1 MRVRIIINRY
11 FCSMKKHTI
20 WLITAITA
28 IALMAL
34 LFIQSMYFREVM
46 DMCAEQFD
54 MEVMRTL
61 HRVSREVD
69 DDLRKRAD
77 YDELTIDQR
86 IDGTDIDCRLRE
98 VLTENGVTIQYHF
111 QVLTVDQRLLYQC
124 SDYAKSKNDY
134 EYTMELFRFSP
145 RSQMGLLKVNFPNRS
160 KYIFE
165 TMHYIVPLVTILLL
179 LLVMFV
185 LTIWLTFKQKKLSE
199 IKNNFIHN
207 MTHELKTPISS
218 ISLAAQMLSDKSL
231 PKTEQT
237 VAHISTVI
245 VDETRRLRFLVDK
258 VLQMSMFDSKDVTTY
273 NLKEVEVNGLITDI
287 VNTFRLKV
295 ENAGGTI
302 FAELNA
308 KFSAVM
314 ADEMHLTNVLFNLM
328 DNAVKYGDRKRKL
341 KLKVTTY
348 NDHNHIIIR
357 VADNG
362 IGIAQDDLKKVFEK
376 FYRVNTGDRH
386 DVKGFGL
393 GLAYVKGVIEGFD
406 GHIHAESTLGEG
418 TRFIIRLPLVK

>member
-1 MRVRIIINRY
+1 
-11 FCSMKKHTI
+11 MKKHTI

-86 IDGTDIDCRLRE
+86 IDGTDIDRRLRE

-111 QVLTVDQRLLYQC
+111 QVLTADQRLLYQC
-124 SDYAKSKNDY
+124 SDYAKLKNDY

-231 PKTEQT
+231 PKTETT

-273 NLKEVEVNGLITDI
+273 NLQKLEVNGLITDI

-302 FAELNA
+302 TAELNA
-308 KFSAVM
+308 TLSNVM

-328 DNAVKYGDRKRKL
+328 DNAVKYCDKSRKL
-341 KLKVTTY
+341 SLKITTH
-348 NDHNHIIIR
+348 NDNKAITIC

-362 IGIAQDDLKKVFEK
+362 IGIAQDDLKKVFDK

-393 GLAYVKGVIEGFD
+393 GLAYVKGVIVALH